1 MDKAEGKGVSITNQ
15 LCLMLTLVC
24 SGVCPGGERIARGKE
39 GVYVCWG
46 WITRTGKSKLGDT
59 RLEQHGGR
67 SDLDHKDKL

>member
-1 MDKAEGKGVSITNQ
+1 MRSEILNYLYLLRSILSFKGDRLGS
-15 LCLMLTLVC
+15 
-24 SGVCPGGERIARGKE
+24 GKE

>member
-1 MDKAEGKGVSITNQ
+1 MSDADSG
-15 LCLMLTLVC
+15 LF
-24 SGVCPGGERIARGKE
+24 SGVRPGGERITRGKE
-39 GVYVCWG
+39 GVYVCGGG